1 MVDIDGVRQ
10 WWKKLRPS
18 DVISFG
24 TGTAVAFGLSTCAVV
39 VGALLAVVLEW
50 AEVLPDG
57 WWPVGWVLLA
67 ALGTIGAGFTVRDV
81 AGPMT
86 RWSIAVA
93 GIITFG
99 AVVQISE
106 TIESTGTGEPQI
118 VIPVLLSVAFVAL
131 LSIGAWLEGRSS
143 RLRFEAAQA
152 EQPA

>member
-1 MVDIDGVRQ
+1 V
-10 WWKKLRPS
+10 KKLTLR
-18 DVISFG
+18 DVIGFG

-50 AEVLPDG
+50 VEVLPDD
-57 WWPVGWVLLA
+57 WWPIGWVLLA
-67 ALGTIGAGFTVRDV
+67 AFGTIGAGFTVRDV

-86 RWSIAVA
+86 PWSIAVA

-118 VIPVLLSVAFVAL
+118 AIPVLSAVAFVAL
-131 LSIGAWLEGRSS
+131 LSLGAWLAGRSG
-143 RLRFEAAQA
+143 RLRLEGAQV